1 MDREAG
7 LEILRARNLLAKK
20 NIIIK
25 KNLGKFQ
32 SSLSN
37 EQYTTDVAEMDNMF
51 IHLTNVAI

>member
-25 KNLGKFQ
+25 KNLGKFK
-32 SSLSN
+32 SSPS
-37 EQYTTDVAEMDNMF
+37 V
-51 IHLTNVAI
+51 IP